1 MGEAFALGAIGAFLV
16 ALVLVFA
23 DPTPEM
29 RQLLTI
35 SIELSLGLLTLGFSF
50 VVVGEHFSVPD
61 RRAENQNPP
70 QGSSRYPR
78 VAELVC
84 LGSVNFTS

>member
-23 DPTPEM
+23 DSTPEM

-35 SIELSLGLLTLGFSF
+35 SVELSLGLLTLGFSF

-70 QGSSRYPR
+70 
-78 VAELVC
+78 
-84 LGSVNFTS
+84 